1 MRAPRG
7 LAEADRL
14 VNPIPLKKSLR
25 DLDDLM
31 ILKVTDAMSD
41 RVFDM
46 RNARHFMQ
54 NLR

>member
-31 ILKVTDAMSD
+31 ILKVTDAMSG
-41 RVFDM
+41 RVFVT
-46 RNARHFMQ
+46 RNARHFLQ